1 MYVLLVDEISSA
13 DLQEASCNCDGGLQ
27 EMLCVNCED
36 SRGVGNLKQ
45 PPNSVPAAG
54 SKTKYKA
61 GGKFEMNWTVDL
73 DPGWLPDS
81 KKTLLLCRES
91 FSFLYGFSPNLIKVT
106 SRKMKAVMSADIS
119 SIQTERQ
126 YDHRSYFGNDYTIEQ
141 IQKIFDSNG
150 LENNFTETRS
160 ALLRASNLHIDSM
173 VWMEEY
179 FYQYE
184 SQPNAAQ
191 IHVDATFKRS
201 IWQEYC
207 KASLPSEGR
216 LSEVII
222 CL

>member
-1 MYVLLVDEISSA
+1 MIIEVTLA
-13 DLQEASCNCDGGLQ
+13 
-27 EMLCVNCED
+27 M
-36 SRGVGNLKQ
+36 
-45 PPNSVPAAG
+45 
-54 SKTKYKA
+54 T
-61 GGKFEMNWTVDL
+61 
-73 DPGWLPDS
+73 
-81 KKTLLLCRES
+81 TLLNR
-91 FSFLYGFSPNLIKVT
+91 F
-106 SRKMKAVMSADIS
+106 RKYSTQMDWRVI
-119 SIQTERQ
+119 
-126 YDHRSYFGNDYTIEQ
+126 
-141 IQKIFDSNG
+141 
-150 LENNFTETRS
+150 FTETRA